1 MGHADKQQIMHMVK
15 LQLPGVQLN
24 GSDSSDALAIA
35 ICHSYHAQSN
45 DRFLQAQRRF
55 EHDWET
61 ACRVDY
67 KAQDHFLLDVS
78 GVGYLIFCSER
89 TLAEINADGEF
100 TTIYT
105 DLLVREDLM
114 QLFGF
119 VSQIEKE
126 WYRLLMSVQGVG
138 AKASLAILSALGE
151 GGVSRAIALGDWTS
165 IKSAKGIGPKTA
177 QRVVNELKDKAA
189 HVMSLV
195 PHKVGNQEEKVSDAD
210 IIERMD
216 DNPSIN
222 LAISNNSAQADALSA
237 LQNLGY
243 TPSDAAA
250 AVAKILNQSSDLST
264 EELIRSSLKMLSP
277 KG

>member
-1 MGHADKQQIMHMVK
+1 MIGR
-15 LQLPGVQLN
+15 LRG
-24 GSDSSDALAIA
+24 
-35 ICHSYHAQSN
+35 
-45 DRFLQAQRRF
+45 
-55 EHDWET
+55 
-61 ACRVDY
+61 RVDY
-67 KAQDHFLLDVS
+67 KAHDHFLLDVS

-89 TLAEINADGEF
+89 TLSEIPGNGEF

-105 DLLVREDLM
+105 DLLVREDLL
-114 QLFGF
+114 QIFGF
-119 VSQIEKE
+119 LSQVEKE

-151 GGVSRAIALGDWTS
+151 DGVSRAIALGDWTS
-165 IKSAKGIGPKTA
+165 VKSAKGIGPKTA

-222 LAISNNSAQADALSA
+222 LAISNNLAQADALSA

>member
-1 MGHADKQQIMHMVK
+1 MIGR
-15 LQLPGVQLN
+15 LRG
-24 GSDSSDALAIA
+24 
-35 ICHSYHAQSN
+35 
-45 DRFLQAQRRF
+45 
-55 EHDWET
+55 
-61 ACRVDY
+61 RVDY
-67 KAQDHFLLDVS
+67 KAHDHFLLDVS

-89 TLAEINADGEF
+89 TLSEIPGNGEF

-105 DLLVREDLM
+105 DLLVREDLL
-114 QLFGF
+114 QIFGF
-119 VSQIEKE
+119 LSQVEKE

-151 GGVSRAIALGDWTS
+151 DGVSRAIALGDWTS
-165 IKSAKGIGPKTA
+165 VKSAKGIGPKTA

-210 IIERMD
+210 IIERID
-216 DNPSIN
+216 DNPTIN

>member
-1 MGHADKQQIMHMVK
+1 MIGR
-15 LQLPGVQLN
+15 LRG
-24 GSDSSDALAIA
+24 
-35 ICHSYHAQSN
+35 
-45 DRFLQAQRRF
+45 
-55 EHDWET
+55 
-61 ACRVDY
+61 RVDY
-67 KAQDHFLLDVS
+67 KTHDHFLLDVN

-89 TLAEINADGEF
+89 TLAEIPVDGEF

-119 VSQIEKE
+119 LSQVEKE

-151 GGVSRAIALGDWTS
+151 DGVSRSIALGDWTS

-189 HVMSLV
+189 HVMSIV
-195 PHKVGNQEEKVSDAD
+195 PNEID
-210 IIERMD
+210 ERENKTDEGEVVERID
-216 DNPSIN
+216 DHPPIN
-222 LAISNNSAQADALSA
+222 LAASNKTAQADALSA

-243 TPSDAAA
+243 SPSESAA
-250 AVAKILNQSSDLST
+250 AVAKILHESSDLST
-264 EELIRSSLKMLSP
+264 EELIRNSLKMLSP

>member
-1 MGHADKQQIMHMVK
+1 MIGR
-15 LQLPGVQLN
+15 LRG
-24 GSDSSDALAIA
+24 
-35 ICHSYHAQSN
+35 
-45 DRFLQAQRRF
+45 
-55 EHDWET
+55 
-61 ACRVDY
+61 RVDY
-67 KAQDHFLLDVS
+67 KAHDHFLLDVS

-89 TLAEINADGEF
+89 TLSEIPGNGEF

-105 DLLVREDLM
+105 DLLVREDLL
-114 QLFGF
+114 QIFGF
-119 VSQIEKE
+119 LSQVEKE

-151 GGVSRAIALGDWTS
+151 DGVSRAIALGDWTS
-165 IKSAKGIGPKTA
+165 VKSAKGIGPKTA

-195 PHKVGNQEEKVSDAD
+195 PHKVGNQEEKFSDAD
-210 IIERMD
+210 IIERID

>member
-1 MGHADKQQIMHMVK
+1 MIGR
-15 LQLPGVQLN
+15 LRG
-24 GSDSSDALAIA
+24 
-35 ICHSYHAQSN
+35 
-45 DRFLQAQRRF
+45 
-55 EHDWET
+55 
-61 ACRVDY
+61 RVDY

-89 TLAEINADGEF
+89 TLSEIPGNGEF

-105 DLLVREDLM
+105 DLLVREDLL
-114 QLFGF
+114 QIFGF
-119 VSQIEKE
+119 LSQVEKE

-151 GGVSRAIALGDWTS
+151 DGVSRAIALGDWTS
-165 IKSAKGIGPKTA
+165 VKSAKGIGPKTA

-195 PHKVGNQEEKVSDAD
+195 PHKVGDQKEKVSDAD
-210 IIERMD
+210 IIERID

>member
-1 MGHADKQQIMHMVK
+1 MIGRLRGQ
-15 LQLPGVQLN
+15 
-24 GSDSSDALAIA
+24 
-35 ICHSYHAQSN
+35 
-45 DRFLQAQRRF
+45 
-55 EHDWET
+55 
-61 ACRVDY
+61 VDY
-67 KAQDHFLLDVS
+67 KAHDHFLLDVS

-89 TLAEINADGEF
+89 TLSEIPGNGEF

-105 DLLVREDLM
+105 DLLVREDLL
-114 QLFGF
+114 QIFGF
-119 VSQIEKE
+119 LSQVEKE

-151 GGVSRAIALGDWTS
+151 DGVSRAIALGDWTS
-165 IKSAKGIGPKTA
+165 VKSAKGIGPKTA

-210 IIERMD
+210 IIERID

>member
-1 MGHADKQQIMHMVK
+1 MIGRLRGK
-15 LQLPGVQLN
+15 
-24 GSDSSDALAIA
+24 
-35 ICHSYHAQSN
+35 
-45 DRFLQAQRRF
+45 
-55 EHDWET
+55 
-61 ACRVDY
+61 VDY
-67 KAQDHFLLDVS
+67 KAHDHFLLDVN

-151 GGVSRAIALGDWTS
+151 DGVSQAIALGDWTS

-177 QRVVNELKDKAA
+177 QRVVNELKDKVA
-189 HVMSLV
+189 HVMSIV
-195 PHKVGNQEEKVSDAD
+195 PNEVGELENELNQED
-210 IIERMD
+210 IVERID
-216 DNPSIN
+216 DHQTIN
-222 LAISNNSAQADALSA
+222 LAIPNKTSQADALSA

-250 AVAKILNQSSDLST
+250 TVAKILYENSDLST
-264 EELIRSSLKMLSP
+264 EELIRNSLKMLSP

>member
-1 MGHADKQQIMHMVK
+1 MIGR
-15 LQLPGVQLN
+15 LRG
-24 GSDSSDALAIA
+24 
-35 ICHSYHAQSN
+35 
-45 DRFLQAQRRF
+45 
-55 EHDWET
+55 
-61 ACRVDY
+61 RVDY
-67 KAQDHFLLDVS
+67 KTHDHFLLDVN

-89 TLAEINADGEF
+89 TLAEIPVDGEF

-119 VSQIEKE
+119 LSQVEKE

-151 GGVSRAIALGDWTS
+151 DGVSRSIALGDWTS

-189 HVMSLV
+189 HVMSIV
-195 PHKVGNQEEKVSDAD
+195 PNEIG
-210 IIERMD
+210 ERENKIGEGEVVERID
-216 DNPSIN
+216 DNPPIN
-222 LAISNNSAQADALSA
+222 LAASNKTAQADALSA

-243 TPSDAAA
+243 SPSESAA
-250 AVAKILNQSSDLST
+250 AVAKILHESSDLST
-264 EELIRSSLKMLSP
+264 EELIRNSLKMLSP

>member
-1 MGHADKQQIMHMVK
+1 MIGR
-15 LQLPGVQLN
+15 LRG
-24 GSDSSDALAIA
+24 
-35 ICHSYHAQSN
+35 
-45 DRFLQAQRRF
+45 
-55 EHDWET
+55 
-61 ACRVDY
+61 RVDY

-89 TLAEINADGEF
+89 TLSEIPGNGEF

-105 DLLVREDLM
+105 DLLVREDLL
-114 QLFGF
+114 QIFGF
-119 VSQIEKE
+119 LSQVEKE

-151 GGVSRAIALGDWTS
+151 DGVSRAIALGDWTS
-165 IKSAKGIGPKTA
+165 VKSAKGIGPKTA

-195 PHKVGNQEEKVSDAD
+195 PHKVGTQEEKVSDTD
-210 IIERMD
+210 IIERID

-222 LAISNNSAQADALSA
+222 LAISNNSAQADTLSA

>member
-1 MGHADKQQIMHMVK
+1 MIGR
-15 LQLPGVQLN
+15 LRG
-24 GSDSSDALAIA
+24 
-35 ICHSYHAQSN
+35 
-45 DRFLQAQRRF
+45 
-55 EHDWET
+55 
-61 ACRVDY
+61 RVDY
-67 KAQDHFLLDVS
+67 KAHDHFLLDVS

-89 TLAEINADGEF
+89 TLSEIPGNGEF

-105 DLLVREDLM
+105 DLLVREDLL
-114 QLFGF
+114 QIFGF
-119 VSQIEKE
+119 LSQVEKE

-151 GGVSRAIALGDWTS
+151 DGVSRAIALGDWTS
-165 IKSAKGIGPKTA
+165 VKSAKGIGPKTA

-195 PHKVGNQEEKVSDAD
+195 PQKVGNQEEKVSDAD
-210 IIERMD
+210 IIERID

-264 EELIRSSLKMLSP
+264 EELIRGSLKMLSP

>member
-1 MGHADKQQIMHMVK
+1 
-15 LQLPGVQLN
+15 
-24 GSDSSDALAIA
+24 
-35 ICHSYHAQSN
+35 
-45 DRFLQAQRRF
+45 
-55 EHDWET
+55 
-61 ACRVDY
+61 
-67 KAQDHFLLDVS
+67 LDVS

-89 TLAEINADGEF
+89 TLSEIPGNGEF

-105 DLLVREDLM
+105 DLLVREDLL
-114 QLFGF
+114 QIFGF
-119 VSQIEKE
+119 LSQVEKE

-151 GGVSRAIALGDWTS
+151 DGVSRAIALGDWTS
-165 IKSAKGIGPKTA
+165 VKSAKGIGPKTA

-210 IIERMD
+210 IIERID

>member
-1 MGHADKQQIMHMVK
+1 MIGR
-15 LQLPGVQLN
+15 LRG
-24 GSDSSDALAIA
+24 
-35 ICHSYHAQSN
+35 
-45 DRFLQAQRRF
+45 
-55 EHDWET
+55 
-61 ACRVDY
+61 RVDY
-67 KAQDHFLLDVS
+67 KTHDHFLLDVN

-89 TLAEINADGEF
+89 TLAEIPVDGEF

-119 VSQIEKE
+119 LSQVEKE

-151 GGVSRAIALGDWTS
+151 DGVSRSIALGDWTS

-189 HVMSLV
+189 HVMSIV
-195 PHKVGNQEEKVSDAD
+195 PNEIG
-210 IIERMD
+210 ERENKTDEGEVVERID
-216 DNPSIN
+216 DHPPIN
-222 LAISNNSAQADALSA
+222 LAASNKTAQADALSA

-243 TPSDAAA
+243 SPSESAA
-250 AVAKILNQSSDLST
+250 AVAKILHESSDLST
-264 EELIRSSLKMLSP
+264 EELIRNSLKMLSP

>member
-1 MGHADKQQIMHMVK
+1 MIGR
-15 LQLPGVQLN
+15 LRG
-24 GSDSSDALAIA
+24 
-35 ICHSYHAQSN
+35 
-45 DRFLQAQRRF
+45 
-55 EHDWET
+55 
-61 ACRVDY
+61 RVDY

-89 TLAEINADGEF
+89 TLSEIPGNGEF

-105 DLLVREDLM
+105 DLLVREDLL
-114 QLFGF
+114 QIFGF
-119 VSQIEKE
+119 LSQVEKE

-151 GGVSRAIALGDWTS
+151 DGVSRAIALGDWTS
-165 IKSAKGIGPKTA
+165 VKSAKGIGPKTA

-210 IIERMD
+210 IIERID

-222 LAISNNSAQADALSA
+222 LAISNNSVQADALSA
-237 LQNLGY
+237 LQNLGS

>member
-1 MGHADKQQIMHMVK
+1 MIGR
-15 LQLPGVQLN
+15 LRG
-24 GSDSSDALAIA
+24 
-35 ICHSYHAQSN
+35 
-45 DRFLQAQRRF
+45 
-55 EHDWET
+55 
-61 ACRVDY
+61 RVDY
-67 KAQDHFLLDVS
+67 KAHDHFLLDVS

-89 TLAEINADGEF
+89 TLSEIPGNGEF

-105 DLLVREDLM
+105 DLLVREDLL
-114 QLFGF
+114 QIFGF
-119 VSQIEKE
+119 LSQVEKE

-151 GGVSRAIALGDWTS
+151 DGVSRAIALGDWTS
-165 IKSAKGIGPKTA
+165 VKSAKGIGPKTA

-195 PHKVGNQEEKVSDAD
+195 PHKVGNQEEKVSDAA

>member
-1 MGHADKQQIMHMVK
+1 MIGR
-15 LQLPGVQLN
+15 LRG
-24 GSDSSDALAIA
+24 
-35 ICHSYHAQSN
+35 
-45 DRFLQAQRRF
+45 
-55 EHDWET
+55 
-61 ACRVDY
+61 RVDY
-67 KAQDHFLLDVS
+67 KAHDHFLLDVS

-89 TLAEINADGEF
+89 TLSEIPGNGEF

-105 DLLVREDLM
+105 DLLVREDLL
-114 QLFGF
+114 QIFGF
-119 VSQIEKE
+119 LSQVEKE

-151 GGVSRAIALGDWTS
+151 DGVSRAIALGDWTS
-165 IKSAKGIGPKTA
+165 VKSAKGIGPKTA

-195 PHKVGNQEEKVSDAD
+195 PHKVGNQEEKISDAD
-210 IIERMD
+210 IIERID

>member
-1 MGHADKQQIMHMVK
+1 MIGR
-15 LQLPGVQLN
+15 LRG
-24 GSDSSDALAIA
+24 
-35 ICHSYHAQSN
+35 
-45 DRFLQAQRRF
+45 
-55 EHDWET
+55 
-61 ACRVDY
+61 RVDY

-89 TLAEINADGEF
+89 TLSEIPGNGEF

-105 DLLVREDLM
+105 DLLVREDLL
-114 QLFGF
+114 QIFGF
-119 VSQIEKE
+119 LSQVEKE
-126 WYRLLMSVQGVG
+126 WYRLLMSVQGEG

-151 GGVSRAIALGDWTS
+151 DGVSRAIALGDWTS
-165 IKSAKGIGPKTA
+165 VKSAKGICPKTA

-195 PHKVGNQEEKVSDAD
+195 PNKVGNQEEKISDAD

-222 LAISNNSAQADALSA
+222 LAISNNSVQADALSA

-243 TPSDAAA
+243 TPGDAAA

-264 EELIRSSLKMLSP
+264 EELIRNSLKMLSP

>member
-1 MGHADKQQIMHMVK
+1 MIGR
-15 LQLPGVQLN
+15 LRG
-24 GSDSSDALAIA
+24 
-35 ICHSYHAQSN
+35 
-45 DRFLQAQRRF
+45 
-55 EHDWET
+55 
-61 ACRVDY
+61 RVDY
-67 KAQDHFLLDVS
+67 KTQDHFLLDVN

-89 TLAEINADGEF
+89 TLAEIPVDGEF

-119 VSQIEKE
+119 LSQVEKE

-151 GGVSRAIALGDWTS
+151 DGVSRSIALGDWTS

-189 HVMSLV
+189 HVMSIV
-195 PHKVGNQEEKVSDAD
+195 PNEIG
-210 IIERMD
+210 ERENKIDEGEVVERID
-216 DNPSIN
+216 DHPPIN
-222 LAISNNSAQADALSA
+222 LAASNKTAQADALSA

-243 TPSDAAA
+243 SPSESAA
-250 AVAKILNQSSDLST
+250 AVAKILHESSDLSN
-264 EELIRSSLKMLSP
+264 EELIRNSLKMLSP

>member
-1 MGHADKQQIMHMVK
+1 MIGR
-15 LQLPGVQLN
+15 LRG
-24 GSDSSDALAIA
+24 
-35 ICHSYHAQSN
+35 
-45 DRFLQAQRRF
+45 
-55 EHDWET
+55 
-61 ACRVDY
+61 RVDY
-67 KAQDHFLLDVS
+67 KAHDHFLLDVN
-78 GVGYLIFCSER
+78 GVGYLVFCSER
-89 TLAEINADGEF
+89 TLAEINADGKF

-151 GGVSRAIALGDWTS
+151 DGVSRAIALGDWTS

-177 QRVVNELKDKAA
+177 QRVVNELKDKVAN
-189 HVMSLV
+189 VMSIV
-195 PHKVGNQEEKVSDAD
+195 PNEVGELGNELNHGD
-210 IIERMD
+210 IVERID
-216 DNPSIN
+216 DHQTIN
-222 LAISNNSAQADALSA
+222 LAISNKTLQADALSA

-243 TPSDAAA
+243 TPSDSAAT
-250 AVAKILNQSSDLST
+250 VAKILHENSDLST
-264 EELIRSSLKMLSP
+264 EELIRNSLKMLSP

>member
-1 MGHADKQQIMHMVK
+1 MIGR
-15 LQLPGVQLN
+15 LRG
-24 GSDSSDALAIA
+24 
-35 ICHSYHAQSN
+35 
-45 DRFLQAQRRF
+45 
-55 EHDWET
+55 
-61 ACRVDY
+61 RVDY
-67 KAQDHFLLDVS
+67 KTHDHFLLDVN

-89 TLAEINADGEF
+89 TLAEIPVDGEF

-119 VSQIEKE
+119 LSQVEKE

-151 GGVSRAIALGDWTS
+151 DGVSRSIALGDWTS

-189 HVMSLV
+189 HVMSIV
-195 PHKVGNQEEKVSDAD
+195 PNEIG
-210 IIERMD
+210 ERENKIDEGEVVERID
-216 DNPSIN
+216 DHPPIN
-222 LAISNNSAQADALSA
+222 LAASNKTAQADALSA

-243 TPSDAAA
+243 SPSESAA
-250 AVAKILNQSSDLST
+250 AVAKILHESFDLST
-264 EELIRSSLKMLSP
+264 EELIRNSLKMLSP

>member
-1 MGHADKQQIMHMVK
+1 MIGR
-15 LQLPGVQLN
+15 LRG
-24 GSDSSDALAIA
+24 
-35 ICHSYHAQSN
+35 
-45 DRFLQAQRRF
+45 
-55 EHDWET
+55 
-61 ACRVDY
+61 RVDY
-67 KAQDHFLLDVS
+67 KAHDHFLLDVS

-89 TLAEINADGEF
+89 TLSEIPGNGEF

-105 DLLVREDLM
+105 DLLVREDLL
-114 QLFGF
+114 QIFGF
-119 VSQIEKE
+119 LSQVEKE
-126 WYRLLMSVQGVG
+126 WYRLLMSVHGVG

-151 GGVSRAIALGDWTS
+151 DGVSRAIALGDWTS
-165 IKSAKGIGPKTA
+165 VKSAKGIGPKTA

-210 IIERMD
+210 IIERID

>member
-1 MGHADKQQIMHMVK
+1 MIGR
-15 LQLPGVQLN
+15 LRG
-24 GSDSSDALAIA
+24 
-35 ICHSYHAQSN
+35 
-45 DRFLQAQRRF
+45 
-55 EHDWET
+55 
-61 ACRVDY
+61 RVDY
-67 KAQDHFLLDVS
+67 KTQDHFLLDVK

-89 TLAEINADGEF
+89 TLAEIPVDGEF

-119 VSQIEKE
+119 LSQAEKE
-126 WYRLLMSVQGVG
+126 WYRLLISVQGVG

-151 GGVSRAIALGDWTS
+151 DGVSRSIALGDWTS

-189 HVMSLV
+189 HVMSIV
-195 PHKVGNQEEKVSDAD
+195 PNEIGQRENKIDEGEVV
-210 IIERMD
+210 ERID
-216 DNPSIN
+216 DQPPIN
-222 LAISNNSAQADALSA
+222 LAASNKTAQADALSA

-243 TPSDAAA
+243 SPSESAA
-250 AVAKILNQSSDLST
+250 AVAKILHESSDLST
-264 EELIRSSLKMLSP
+264 EELIRNSLKMLSP

>member
-1 MGHADKQQIMHMVK
+1 MIGR
-15 LQLPGVQLN
+15 LRG
-24 GSDSSDALAIA
+24 
-35 ICHSYHAQSN
+35 
-45 DRFLQAQRRF
+45 
-55 EHDWET
+55 
-61 ACRVDY
+61 RVDY
-67 KAQDHFLLDVS
+67 KAQDHFLLDVG

-89 TLAEINADGEF
+89 TLSEIPGNGEF

-105 DLLVREDLM
+105 DLLVREDLL
-114 QLFGF
+114 QIFGF
-119 VSQIEKE
+119 LSQVEKE

-151 GGVSRAIALGDWTS
+151 DGVSRAIALGDWTS
-165 IKSAKGIGPKTA
+165 VKSAKGIGPKTA

-210 IIERMD
+210 IIERID

>member
-1 MGHADKQQIMHMVK
+1 MIGR
-15 LQLPGVQLN
+15 LRG
-24 GSDSSDALAIA
+24 
-35 ICHSYHAQSN
+35 
-45 DRFLQAQRRF
+45 
-55 EHDWET
+55 
-61 ACRVDY
+61 RVDY
-67 KAQDHFLLDVS
+67 KTQDHFLLDVN

-89 TLAEINADGEF
+89 TLAEIPVDGEF

-119 VSQIEKE
+119 LSQVEKE

-151 GGVSRAIALGDWTS
+151 DGVSRSIALGDWTS

-189 HVMSLV
+189 HVMSIV
-195 PHKVGNQEEKVSDAD
+195 PNEIGERKNKVDEVEVV
-210 IIERMD
+210 ERID
-216 DNPSIN
+216 DHPPIN
-222 LAISNNSAQADALSA
+222 LAASNKTAQADALSA

-243 TPSDAAA
+243 SPSESAA
-250 AVAKILNQSSDLST
+250 AVAKILHESSDLST
-264 EELIRSSLKMLSP
+264 EELIRNSLKMLSP

>member
-1 MGHADKQQIMHMVK
+1 MIGR
-15 LQLPGVQLN
+15 LRG
-24 GSDSSDALAIA
+24 
-35 ICHSYHAQSN
+35 
-45 DRFLQAQRRF
+45 
-55 EHDWET
+55 
-61 ACRVDY
+61 RVDY
-67 KAQDHFLLDVS
+67 KAHDHFLLDVS

-89 TLAEINADGEF
+89 TLSEIPGNGEF

-105 DLLVREDLM
+105 DLLVREDLL
-114 QLFGF
+114 QIFGF
-119 VSQIEKE
+119 LSQVEKE

-151 GGVSRAIALGDWTS
+151 DGVSRAIALGDWTS
-165 IKSAKGIGPKTA
+165 VKSAKGIGPKTA

-195 PHKVGNQEEKVSDAD
+195 PHKVGNQEEKVGDAD
-210 IIERMD
+210 IIERID

>member
-1 MGHADKQQIMHMVK
+1 MIGR
-15 LQLPGVQLN
+15 LRG
-24 GSDSSDALAIA
+24 
-35 ICHSYHAQSN
+35 
-45 DRFLQAQRRF
+45 
-55 EHDWET
+55 
-61 ACRVDY
+61 RVDY

-89 TLAEINADGEF
+89 TLSEIPGNGEF

-105 DLLVREDLM
+105 DLLVREDLL
-114 QLFGF
+114 QIFGF
-119 VSQIEKE
+119 LSQVEKE

-151 GGVSRAIALGDWTS
+151 DGVSRAIALGDWTS
-165 IKSAKGIGPKTA
+165 VKSAKGIGPKTA

-210 IIERMD
+210 IIERID

-222 LAISNNSAQADALSA
+222 WAISNNSAQADALSA

>member
-1 MGHADKQQIMHMVK
+1 MIGR
-15 LQLPGVQLN
+15 LRG
-24 GSDSSDALAIA
+24 
-35 ICHSYHAQSN
+35 
-45 DRFLQAQRRF
+45 
-55 EHDWET
+55 
-61 ACRVDY
+61 RVDY
-67 KAQDHFLLDVS
+67 KTHDHFLLDVN

-89 TLAEINADGEF
+89 TLAEIPVDGEF

-119 VSQIEKE
+119 LSQVEKE

-151 GGVSRAIALGDWTS
+151 DGVSRSIALGDWTS

-189 HVMSLV
+189 HVMSIV
-195 PHKVGNQEEKVSDAD
+195 PNEIG
-210 IIERMD
+210 ERENKIDEGEVVERID
-216 DNPSIN
+216 DHPPIN
-222 LAISNNSAQADALSA
+222 LAAPNKTAQSDALSA

-243 TPSDAAA
+243 SPSESAA
-250 AVAKILNQSSDLST
+250 AVAKILHESSDLST
-264 EELIRSSLKMLSP
+264 EELIRNSLKMLSP

>member
-1 MGHADKQQIMHMVK
+1 MIGR
-15 LQLPGVQLN
+15 LRG
-24 GSDSSDALAIA
+24 
-35 ICHSYHAQSN
+35 
-45 DRFLQAQRRF
+45 
-55 EHDWET
+55 
-61 ACRVDY
+61 RVDY
-67 KAQDHFLLDVS
+67 KAHDHFLLDVN
-78 GVGYLIFCSER
+78 GVGYLVFCSER

-151 GGVSRAIALGDWTS
+151 DGVSRAIALGDWTS

-177 QRVVNELKDKAA
+177 QRVVNELKDKVA
-189 HVMSLV
+189 HVMSIV
-195 PHKVGNQEEKVSDAD
+195 PNEVG
-210 IIERMD
+210 ERENNLSQGDVVERFD
-216 DNPSIN
+216 DHQTID
-222 LAISNNSAQADALSA
+222 LAISNKTSQADALSA

-243 TPSDAAA
+243 TPSDSAAT
-250 AVAKILNQSSDLST
+250 VAKILHENSDLST
-264 EELIRSSLKMLSP
+264 EELIRNSLKMLSP

>member
-1 MGHADKQQIMHMVK
+1 MIGR
-15 LQLPGVQLN
+15 LRG
-24 GSDSSDALAIA
+24 
-35 ICHSYHAQSN
+35 
-45 DRFLQAQRRF
+45 
-55 EHDWET
+55 
-61 ACRVDY
+61 RVDY
-67 KAQDHFLLDVS
+67 KTQDHFLLDVN

-89 TLAEINADGEF
+89 TLAEIPVDGEF

-119 VSQIEKE
+119 LSQAEKE
-126 WYRLLMSVQGVG
+126 WYRLLISVQGVG

-151 GGVSRAIALGDWTS
+151 DGVSRSIALGDWTS

-189 HVMSLV
+189 HVMSIV
-195 PHKVGNQEEKVSDAD
+195 PNEIG
-210 IIERMD
+210 ERENKIDEGEVVERID
-216 DNPSIN
+216 DHPTIN
-222 LAISNNSAQADALSA
+222 LAASNKTAQADALSA

-243 TPSDAAA
+243 SPSESAA
-250 AVAKILNQSSDLST
+250 AVAKILHESSDLST
-264 EELIRSSLKMLSP
+264 EELIRNSLKMLSP

>member
-1 MGHADKQQIMHMVK
+1 MIGR
-15 LQLPGVQLN
+15 LRG
-24 GSDSSDALAIA
+24 
-35 ICHSYHAQSN
+35 
-45 DRFLQAQRRF
+45 
-55 EHDWET
+55 
-61 ACRVDY
+61 RVDY
-67 KAQDHFLLDVS
+67 KAHDHFLLDVS

-89 TLAEINADGEF
+89 TLSEIPGNGEF

-105 DLLVREDLM
+105 DLLVREDLL
-114 QLFGF
+114 QIFGF
-119 VSQIEKE
+119 LSQVEKE

-151 GGVSRAIALGDWTS
+151 DGVSRAIALGDWTS
-165 IKSAKGIGPKTA
+165 VKSAKGIGPKTA

-222 LAISNNSAQADALSA
+222 LAVSNNSAQADALSA

>member
-1 MGHADKQQIMHMVK
+1 MIGR
-15 LQLPGVQLN
+15 LRG
-24 GSDSSDALAIA
+24 
-35 ICHSYHAQSN
+35 
-45 DRFLQAQRRF
+45 
-55 EHDWET
+55 
-61 ACRVDY
+61 RVDY

-89 TLAEINADGEF
+89 TLSEIPGNGEF

-105 DLLVREDLM
+105 DLLVREDLL
-114 QLFGF
+114 QICGF
-119 VSQIEKE
+119 LSQVEKV

-151 GGVSRAIALGDWTS
+151 DGVSRAIALGDWTS
-165 IKSAKGIGPKTA
+165 VKSAKGIGPKTA

-210 IIERMD
+210 IIERID

>member
-1 MGHADKQQIMHMVK
+1 MIGR
-15 LQLPGVQLN
+15 LRG
-24 GSDSSDALAIA
+24 
-35 ICHSYHAQSN
+35 
-45 DRFLQAQRRF
+45 
-55 EHDWET
+55 
-61 ACRVDY
+61 RVDY
-67 KAQDHFLLDVS
+67 KAHDHFLLDVS

-89 TLAEINADGEF
+89 TLSEIPGNGEF

-105 DLLVREDLM
+105 DLLVREDLL
-114 QLFGF
+114 QIFGF
-119 VSQIEKE
+119 LSQVEKE

-151 GGVSRAIALGDWTS
+151 DGVSRAIALGDWTS
-165 IKSAKGIGPKTA
+165 VKSAKGIGPKTA

-195 PHKVGNQEEKVSDAD
+195 PHKVGHQEEKVSDAD
-210 IIERMD
+210 IIERID

>member
-1 MGHADKQQIMHMVK
+1 MIGR
-15 LQLPGVQLN
+15 LRG
-24 GSDSSDALAIA
+24 
-35 ICHSYHAQSN
+35 
-45 DRFLQAQRRF
+45 
-55 EHDWET
+55 
-61 ACRVDY
+61 RVDY
-67 KAQDHFLLDVS
+67 KTQDHFLLDVN

-89 TLAEINADGEF
+89 TLAEIPVDGEF

-119 VSQIEKE
+119 LSQVEKE

-151 GGVSRAIALGDWTS
+151 DGVSRSIALGDWTS

-189 HVMSLV
+189 HVMSIV
-195 PHKVGNQEEKVSDAD
+195 PNEVG
-210 IIERMD
+210 ERENKID
-216 DNPSIN
+216 EGEVVERIDHHPPIN
-222 LAISNNSAQADALSA
+222 LAASNKTAQADALSA

-243 TPSDAAA
+243 SPSESAA
-250 AVAKILNQSSDLST
+250 AVAKILHESSDLST
-264 EELIRSSLKMLSP
+264 EELIRNSLKMLSP

>member
-1 MGHADKQQIMHMVK
+1 MIGR
-15 LQLPGVQLN
+15 LRG
-24 GSDSSDALAIA
+24 
-35 ICHSYHAQSN
+35 
-45 DRFLQAQRRF
+45 
-55 EHDWET
+55 
-61 ACRVDY
+61 RVDY
-67 KAQDHFLLDVS
+67 KTHDHFLLDVN

-89 TLAEINADGEF
+89 TLAEIPVDGEF

-119 VSQIEKE
+119 LSQVEKE

-138 AKASLAILSALGE
+138 AKAALAILSALGE
-151 GGVSRAIALGDWTS
+151 DGVSRSIALGDWTS

-189 HVMSLV
+189 HVMSIV
-195 PHKVGNQEEKVSDAD
+195 PNEIG
-210 IIERMD
+210 ERENKIDEGEVVERID
-216 DNPSIN
+216 DHPTIN
-222 LAISNNSAQADALSA
+222 LAASNKTAQADALSA

-243 TPSDAAA
+243 SPSESAA
-250 AVAKILNQSSDLST
+250 AVAKILHESSDLST
-264 EELIRSSLKMLSP
+264 EELIRNSLKMLSP

>member
-1 MGHADKQQIMHMVK
+1 MIGR
-15 LQLPGVQLN
+15 LRG
-24 GSDSSDALAIA
+24 
-35 ICHSYHAQSN
+35 
-45 DRFLQAQRRF
+45 
-55 EHDWET
+55 
-61 ACRVDY
+61 RVDY
-67 KAQDHFLLDVS
+67 KAEDHFLLDVS

-89 TLAEINADGEF
+89 TLSEIPGNGEF

-105 DLLVREDLM
+105 DLLVREDLL
-114 QLFGF
+114 QIFGF
-119 VSQIEKE
+119 LSQVEKE

-151 GGVSRAIALGDWTS
+151 DGVSRAIALGDWTS
-165 IKSAKGIGPKTA
+165 VKSAKGIGPKTA

-210 IIERMD
+210 IIERID

>member
-1 MGHADKQQIMHMVK
+1 MIGR
-15 LQLPGVQLN
+15 LRG
-24 GSDSSDALAIA
+24 
-35 ICHSYHAQSN
+35 
-45 DRFLQAQRRF
+45 
-55 EHDWET
+55 
-61 ACRVDY
+61 RVDY
-67 KAQDHFLLDVS
+67 KTQDHFLLDVN

-89 TLAEINADGEF
+89 TLAEIPVDGEF

-119 VSQIEKE
+119 LSQVEKE

-151 GGVSRAIALGDWTS
+151 DGVSRSIALGDWTS

-189 HVMSLV
+189 HVMSIV
-195 PHKVGNQEEKVSDAD
+195 PNEIG
-210 IIERMD
+210 ERENKIDEGEVVERID
-216 DNPSIN
+216 DHPPIN
-222 LAISNNSAQADALSA
+222 LAAPNKTAQSDALSA

-243 TPSDAAA
+243 SPSESAA
-250 AVAKILNQSSDLST
+250 AVAKILHESSDLST
-264 EELIRSSLKMLSP
+264 EELIRNSLKMLSP